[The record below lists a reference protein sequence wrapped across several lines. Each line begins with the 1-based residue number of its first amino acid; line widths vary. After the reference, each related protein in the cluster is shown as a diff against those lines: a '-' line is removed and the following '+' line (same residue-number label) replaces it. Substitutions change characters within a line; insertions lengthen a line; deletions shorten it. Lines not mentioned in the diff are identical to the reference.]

1 MTDTIRLTSRGELRR
16 RCALRLGDLVQVQGT
31 DTGTEGTLID
41 SLNIPMGNE
50 DLARRQIV
58 FVSDDF
64 LGLRRSITGTTNSTN
79 TISFTPVLSD
89 VTTVETRAEVYNRWG
104 VGFQINEYDLA
115 INMAQ
120 DDAYPVAKTI
130 LQSTPATFS
139 STVGTIA
146 IPNTFREVFGVSY
159 QDNNS
164 VWQVIPKADH
174 LGYDG
179 WWIQPGDGVV
189 SISGYVTSGIDGM
202 SVRLDGYG
210 RNESMNV
217 DWDMTSINP
226 EWIVARACYHLSLMA
241 MGRDR
246 TQDRARQ
253 AAQFQG
259 EAMSLRGMIWT
270 RHNPNSV
277 LVNP

>member
-1 MTDTIRLTSRGELRR
+1 MTDTIRVTLKGELRR
-16 RCALRLGDLVQVQGT
+16 RCALRLGDLVQLQGT
-31 DTGTEGTLID
+31 DTGTTSTMID

-50 DLARRQIV
+50 DLARRQMV

-64 LGLRRSITGTTNSTN
+64 LGERRSITGTTNSTN
-79 TISFTPVLSD
+79 TIAFTPVLND
-89 VTTVETRAEVYNRWG
+89 VTTTETRAEVYNRWG
-104 VGFQINEYDLA
+104 VGFQLNEYDLA
-115 INMAQ
+115 INMAN
-120 DDAYPVAKTI
+120 DDAYPVAKTV

-139 STVGTIA
+139 STTGTIA
-146 IPNTFREVFGVSY
+146 IPATFREVFGVSY
-159 QDNNS
+159 QDS
-164 VWQVIPKADH
+164 DGVWQVIKKADH

-189 SISGYVTSGIDGM
+189 SISGYASGGVDGY
-202 SVRLDGYG
+202 SVRIDGYG
-210 RNESMNV
+210 RGSSMAV
-217 DWDMTSINP
+217 DWDGTTINP
-226 EWIVARACYHLSLMA
+226 EWLVARACYHLALMA

-253 AAQFQG
+253 AAQFQT
-259 EAMSLRGMIWT
+259 ESMSLRGMIWT